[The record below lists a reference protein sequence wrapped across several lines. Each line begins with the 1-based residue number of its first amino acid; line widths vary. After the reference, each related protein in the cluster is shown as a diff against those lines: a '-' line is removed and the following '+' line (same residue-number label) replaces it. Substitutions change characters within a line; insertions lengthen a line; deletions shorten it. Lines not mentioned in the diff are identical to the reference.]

1 VVLVERFELLEFLLF
16 LLWYEMAADDKRVAF
31 GLNAAVL

>member
-1 VVLVERFELLEFLLF
+1 VVLVKSLELFEFLLL

-31 GLNAAVL
+31 GLDAAVL